1 MDIIT
6 ITGVGIALTMAFLGG
21 YLIEQRGEI
30 IEKHSQKLEEWERN
44 RERFKELLVSHQN
57 GSAVGAVH
65 NGKAV
70 ITESALKRMKELE
83 KQWEKFKEDAE
94 AFKKYSLFFSILGC
108 LSGLIGAFSIL
119 EALGLFWKIEFL
131 VSDTTLRIIISV
143 FTLMLSYLMVNELP
157 APGEESEEA
166 AGEPYDSD
174 TDIWT
179 GDDDNPAFY
188 ASGYGKY
195 FWNRSDT

>member
-6 ITGVGIALTMAFLGG
+6 VTGAGIALTMAFLGG
-21 YLIEQRGEI
+21 YLIEQRGKI
-30 IEKHSQKLEEWERN
+30 IEKHSQKLEEWKGN
-44 RERFKELLVSHQN
+44 RERLKKMLVFHQN

-70 ITESALKRMKELE
+70 ITESAFKRMRELE

-94 AFKKYSLFFSILGC
+94 AFKRYSIFFSILGC

-119 EALGLFWKIEFL
+119 EALGLFWKIEFP
-131 VSDTTLRIIISV
+131 VSDTTLRIVISV
-143 FTLMLSYLMVNELP
+143 FTLMLSYLMVDELP
-157 APGEESEEA
+157 APGEESEKA

-174 TDIWT
+174 TDVWT
-179 GDDDNPAFY
+179 GDDFDAGKFY
-188 ASGYGKY
+188 YGVGEHFY
-195 FWNRSDT
+195 NYRD

>member
-1 MDIIT
+1 MDT
-6 ITGVGIALTMAFLGG
+6 ITVIGIGTALTMTILGC
-21 YLIEQRGEI
+21 YLIKQRREI

-44 RERFKELLVSHQN
+44 RERLKELLVSHQN
-57 GSAVGAVH
+57 GSAVGTVH

-70 ITESALKRMKELE
+70 ITESALKHMKELE

-119 EALGLFWKIEFL
+119 EALELFWKIEFP
-131 VSDTTLRIIISV
+131 VSDTTLRIVISV

-157 APGEESEEA
+157 APGEESEEVA
-166 AGEPYDSD
+166 CEPSDSD
-174 TDIWT
+174 TEIWT
-179 GDDDNPAFY
+179 GDDFDAGKFY
-188 ASGYGKY
+188 YGAGEY
-195 FWNRSDT
+195 FYNHKK